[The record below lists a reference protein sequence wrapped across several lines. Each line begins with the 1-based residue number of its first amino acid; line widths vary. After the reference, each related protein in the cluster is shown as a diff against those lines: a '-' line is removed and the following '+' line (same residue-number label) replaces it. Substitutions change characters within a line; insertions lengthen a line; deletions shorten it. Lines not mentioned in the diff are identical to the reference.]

1 MLRRLFLALPLSK
14 TKKPDVVT
22 APTDETRM
30 NDFVKEYNTY
40 VGLLR
45 LGQVDLR
52 AWKRTAQAWGR
63 LTHSPVD

>member
-1 MLRRLFLALPLSK
+1 
-14 TKKPDVVT
+14 
-22 APTDETRM
+22 M